1 MQISNPLNHRRA
13 PTRFLARAVFPSA
26 YEADDNG
33 DISKLH
39 IIFGTAGLVVAGVI
53 TFASLRY
60 KVSSP
65 NQYLVRTGLG
75 IADVKISKTG
85 FHFPFQKAVFVDV
98 TPTIYRFSLDAMSA
112 EKLQFHLPGV
122 MTVGPAADLL
132 SLEKYAKLILN
143 GRQDQLI
150 QGIIEG
156 ETRVLAA
163 SMAMDHLFQNRS
175 EFKSRITEGVNEE
188 LQQFGL
194 KVYNSNLQELQDSE
208 GSEYFKY
215 LRMKSRE
222 GANNQAKVD
231 VAEAKMKGDIG
242 QRERESLTRQRQAEA
257 DARAISVE
265 MDRQQD
271 IARAQS
277 DLKQRQI
284 EFGRL
289 NEISEVEAK
298 QAVQLRSY
306 ELQKEAEKMRQLQ
319 QVEQRRAEELVLA
332 TVQAEVQIKEA
343 EGRASALQRNADA
356 DLYVAQKT
364 AEAELFTA
372 QKTAEARFYAEQKA
386 AEANRL
392 TLESEAKGLEHL
404 VLAFGGKPETLIHYR
419 MLDRGILEKLAEQ
432 NAKAVQNLNPKIT
445 VWNTG
450 SGGKIDGNPYQS
462 IKDLFQLL
470 PPLLTTVEEQTGI
483 RPPTWMVDMKPT
495 TEKTV

>member
-1 MQISNPLNHRRA
+1 MQLSNPLKDRCA
-13 PTRFLARAVFPSA
+13 PQRFLARAILPSVYENNDLATWQVF
-26 YEADDNG
+26 
-33 DISKLH
+33 L
-39 IIFGTAGLVVAGVI
+39 GTAGLGIAGALAFVA
-53 TFASLRY
+53 TRY
-60 KVSSP
+60 KVSAP
-65 NQYLVRTGLG
+65 NQYLVRSGLG
-75 IADVKISKTG
+75 IADVRISKTG
-85 FHFPFQKAVFVDV
+85 IQYPFQKAVFIDV
-98 TPTIYRFSLDAMSA
+98 TPTIYKFSLDAMSA
-112 EKLQFHLPGV
+112 EKLQFRMPGV
-122 MTVGPAADLL
+122 MAVGPDTDLA
-132 SLEKYAKLILN
+132 SLEKFAKLILN
-143 GRQDQLI
+143 GHQDQLI

-175 EFKSRITEGVNEE
+175 EFKERITKGVSEE

-257 DARAISVE
+257 DARAINVE
-265 MDRQQD
+265 MERQQD
-271 IARAQS
+271 IARAQAE
-277 DLKQRQI
+277 LKQRQI
-284 EFGRL
+284 ELTRL
-289 NEISEVEAK
+289 NELSDVEAK

-306 ELQKEAEKMRQLQ
+306 ELQREAEKMRQQQ
-319 QVEQRRAEELVLA
+319 QVEQRRADELVLA
-332 TVQAEVQIKEA
+332 TVKAEVQIKDA
-343 EGRASALQRNADA
+343 EGRAAALQRNADA

-372 QKTAEARFYAEQKA
+372 QKAAEAKFYAEQKA

-392 TLESEAKGLEHL
+392 TLESEAKGLENL
-404 VLAFGGKPETLIHYR
+404 VTAFGGKPETLIHYR
-419 MLDRGILEKLAEQ
+419 MLDRGVLEKLAEQ

-450 SGGKIDGNPYQS
+450 ANGGTANPYQS
-462 IKDLFQLL
+462 VKDLFQLL

-483 RPPTWMVDMKPT
+483 RPPTWMVDMKSVHV
-495 TEKTV
+495 ENK